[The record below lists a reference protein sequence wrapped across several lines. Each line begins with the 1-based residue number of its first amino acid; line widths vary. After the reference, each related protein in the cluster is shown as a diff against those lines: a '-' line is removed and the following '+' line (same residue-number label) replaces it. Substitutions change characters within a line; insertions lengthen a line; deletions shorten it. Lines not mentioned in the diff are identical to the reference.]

1 MQEPTTEHQIE
12 LFDAPFERLRLDMPS
27 TIDPVHIGGFADAVQ
42 GADSVPVF
50 WAAVGRYAS
59 ALGLRVIHGDAIETE
74 RVAFATLSRATTLRE
89 QAAQGS
95 QDALD
100 QLVELAAERGDLDE
114 LRRLADGGSTDALDQ
129 LIELAVER
137 EDLDELRRLAD
148 AGSVTAREVLEE
160 LTEG

>member
-1 MQEPTTEHQIE
+1 MRRPLNVSRP
-12 LFDAPFERLRLDMPS
+12 LFSKRGL
-27 TIDPVHIGGFADAVQ
+27 
-42 GADSVPVF
+42 
-50 WAAVGRYAS
+50 AAFHAAGPEA
-59 ALGLRVIHGDAIETE
+59 
-74 RVAFATLSRATTLRE
+74 RATTLRE